1 MPQELA
7 IFADLVTKVSRVGRG
22 DAAMIGEMKGANP
35 QDELISTLK
44 QLAGKKSAS
53 QKTMDEI
60 VQGET
65 GSTD

>member
-1 MPQELA
+1 
-7 IFADLVTKVSRVGRG
+7 
-22 DAAMIGEMKGANP
+22 MIGEMKGANP

-60 VQGET
+60 VKNAT
-65 GSTD
+65 GSTDQ